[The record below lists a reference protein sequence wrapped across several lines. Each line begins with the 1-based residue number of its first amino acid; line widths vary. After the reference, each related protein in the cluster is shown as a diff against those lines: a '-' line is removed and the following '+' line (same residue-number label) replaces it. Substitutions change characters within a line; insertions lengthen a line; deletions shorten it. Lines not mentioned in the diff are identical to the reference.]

1 MKKNVSE
8 LILMI
13 NKLEYLKRIQKKNEE
28 LIQIDE
34 IDNINDILFELADEL
49 ADELE
54 FVIEWIEKK
63 IKFIFEHILKLNVD
77 DFQSNFKGYTYKKI
91 VIAFCI
97 LVNLEIRVSDYK
109 DTDRIIKRIEN
120 NFINRTNITLNSWI
134 KDKNTL
140 ENQVIKIIDN
150 KNILELK
157 KWQVLNKE
165 VLAFL

>member
-28 LIQIDE
+28 LIEDADEYIENFYFERWAKQESEELIQIDE

-49 ADELE
+49 E
-54 FVIEWIEKK
+54 FVIESIEKK

-77 DFQSNFKGYTYKKI
+77 NFQSNFKGYTYKEI

-97 LVNLEIRVSDYK
+97 LVNLEIRVSDYNDLVEK
-109 DTDRIIKRIEN
+109 MNKI
-120 NFINRTNITLNSWI
+120 LNEGIS
-134 KDKNTL
+134 KY
-140 ENQVIKIIDN
+140 E
-150 KNILELK
+150 
-157 KWQVLNKE
+157 
-165 VLAFL
+165 